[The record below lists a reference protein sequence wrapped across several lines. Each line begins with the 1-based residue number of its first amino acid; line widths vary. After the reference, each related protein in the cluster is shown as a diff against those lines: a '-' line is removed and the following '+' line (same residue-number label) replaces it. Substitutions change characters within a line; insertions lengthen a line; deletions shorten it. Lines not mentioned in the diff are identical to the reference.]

1 MSRFLVLACF
11 SAAFAAAQQ
20 PEPAKGVNF
29 YSLEKET
36 ALGRQLAAEF
46 QRDTKP
52 LESPPALAYVDGIG
66 QRLAAQIGGPP
77 FTYTFA
83 LVADDPGNLHD
94 VAAFPGGFLF
104 VPASLILAV
113 KGEDEL
119 AGVLAHAIAHVA
131 SRDATRQATRAEL
144 ANTSMVPLVFAGG
157 WTDYATR
164 QGQPMAVPM
173 ALLQMWRGY
182 ELAADRLAVTKM
194 AAAGYDPEA
203 LARYIDREQASYDE
217 HSQKAF
223 SPLPRR
229 AERLAAIH
237 AVIGKLP
244 PQAYPPHAGLDRIQ
258 EEVRRLAVSVPP
270 GAPSKQA
277 PTLGK

>member
-46 QRDTKP
+46 QRNTRP
-52 LESPPALAYVDGIG
+52 LESPAALAYVDGIG

-83 LVADDPGNLHD
+83 LVADDPGNQHD
-94 VAAFPGGFLF
+94 VAAVPGGFLF

-113 KGEDEL
+113 KDEDEL

-131 SRDATRQATRAEL
+131 SRDVTRQASRAEL
-144 ANTSMVPLVFAGG
+144 ANISMVPLVFAGG
-157 WTDYATR
+157 WTDYAAR
-164 QGQPMAVPM
+164 QGQSMAIPM
-173 ALLQMWRGY
+173 ALLQMWRTC
-182 ELAADRLAVTKM
+182 ELAADRLAASKM

-203 LARYIDREQASYDE
+203 LARYIDRQQASYDE
-217 HSQKAF
+217 HSPKAF
-223 SPLPRR
+223 SPLPPR
-229 AERLAAIH
+229 AERLKAIH
-237 AVIGKLP
+237 AAIGKLP
-244 PQAYPPHAGLDRIQ
+244 AHSYPPHEGLDKVQ
-258 EEVRRLAVSVPP
+258 DEVRRLSASVPP
-270 GAPSKQA
+270 GVPAKQP